1 MFPSQIPP
9 QFQLNLE
16 PLIKPDPAKEAKDK
30 ATSRVSVAC
39 ERCRK
44 RHKKCNGGSP
54 CDNCAKSR
62 AECTYIES
70 ERKIVVTLKYIQT
83 LQNENSDLKAE
94 LKSLKKT
101 ANVTKRNIKLE
112 EYEEHEDIIK
122 RPRLSKSS
130 SSHSL
135 KSNDIDTES
144 VYNSTKLDK
153 DIVRKSSLVAGSTS
167 MTEFGDEINQIFP
180 TANVSFKELDEQ
192 TENMRP
198 TLVYMLRNED
208 QFIVQS
214 RQPDQNPINVELDL
228 PPYQLALKYY
238 AAFNVFLG
246 ECFYF
251 FNDGRLKTELYNIYF
266 NYTSEYQLSRER
278 ILKVTSIL
286 MILAI
291 GKMYYVGQ
299 NTTTPSPFFP
309 GMEYFNT
316 ATFVINFAH
325 TSLQTGICSVDNVQA
340 LLLYAF
346 YHQIVDAASGHFLL
360 AGLAMRGAL
369 VIGMHNDTGKETM
382 NRYELEH
389 RRRLWWTL
397 YAIDRYCS
405 AKFGFPLSIPDEAIT
420 TELPSNIQGNI
431 LRDNNTK
438 FDVFPDPTNIIQF
451 IRISQI
457 FSSMMVRI
465 YQQKIHSDIVPII
478 LSVLSELYQWR
489 KSLPDALKV
498 DYTKETIETSRNVVN
513 IHSEYFRCINLTIR
527 PLLLYF
533 VRKRL
538 RSIRVKRAP
547 IDLTRYSTD
556 IMTLLNASLRASI
569 QTIRSHNHLLS
580 MSLLAKF
587 GYLDREY
594 IYSAISTLILFN
606 VAFGVHGSASQQINV
621 GLSLLSDMARV
632 GNKNA
637 ARRKEQTLHLIST
650 FEKNGIPSH
659 HFPPPSSNNQ
669 PTTTSSLASLNR
681 IYSAPPSK
689 KPIERLPSISQSP
702 NNNPKP
708 ELPSSSSR
716 SIHNLPPPPSV
727 RRPSESSINNFDKK
741 AEMVTKKESVGG
753 FNSKGN
759 EQPVSLPSIS
769 RLQQQTPEYIA
780 QYDNVSLPPP
790 SPQGTGVNS
799 TQSLTHSPQNDNFSN
814 YNISNAS
821 KANSSPQQSQREVS
835 PASDATSG
843 SANTPERY
851 TQNFMLLNQNGPD
864 MFDFTIRNF
873 NTFFR
878 HTSNSLGLP
887 ENFFDHNAQENLIQP
902 EILETYSLEFLDLL
916 NGTSNSVNGGP
927 FTYDRDGTGL
937 VPPSIPMP
945 AHLQQ
950 CNHQFHEQQHQLTQ
964 QQQPPPPPPPQQ
976 QQPQQQQ
983 QQQHHSLHG
992 QIDPQISPE
1001 QHFQLPPPPDPAWN
1015 TQHQPQTFWANQV
1028 VQGQVPDVISNSM
1041 PGPSPKPNH

>member
-9 QFQLNLE
+9 QPQFHIE
-16 PLIKPDPAKEAKDK
+16 PLIKPDPAKETKDK
-30 ATSRVSVAC
+30 TTSRVSVAC

-94 LKSLKKT
+94 LESLKKT
-101 ANVTKRNIKLE
+101 ADGTKRNIKLE

-135 KSNDIDTES
+135 KSNDVDTES
-144 VYNSTKLDK
+144 VYNSNKLDK
-153 DIVRKSSLVAGSTS
+153 DIVRKSSLVAGST
-167 MTEFGDEINQIFP
+167 TLTAFGNEINQILP
-180 TANVSFKELDEQ
+180 TANVSFEELDEQ
-192 TENMRP
+192 TENLRP
-198 TLVYMLRNED
+198 KRVFMVRNED
-208 QFIVQS
+208 NFVIQS
-214 RQPDQNPINVELDL
+214 RQSDQNTITVELDL

-238 AAFNVFLG
+238 AAFDAFLG

-251 FNDGRLKTELYNIYF
+251 FNAGRLKTELQNLYF
-266 NYTSEYQLSRER
+266 SSSSEYQLSREQV
-278 ILKVTSIL
+278 LKITSIL
-286 MILAI
+286 MIMAI
-291 GKMYYVGQ
+291 GKMYYTGQ
-299 NTTTPSPFFP
+299 NATTPAPLFP
-309 GMEYFNT
+309 GLEYFNK
-316 ATFVINFAH
+316 ATFVFSFAH
-325 TSLQTGICSVDNVQA
+325 TSLQGGTCSVDNIQA

-346 YHQIVDAASGHFLL
+346 YHQVVDAASGHFLL
-360 AGLAMRGAL
+360 GGIAMRGAL
-369 VIGMHNDTGKETM
+369 FIGMHNDTGKETL

-420 TELPSNIQGNI
+420 TELPSNIQANT
-431 LRDNNTK
+431 LRDNKTE
-438 FDVFPDPTNIIQF
+438 FDVFPDPTNIIQY

-478 LSVLSELYQWR
+478 LSILSELYQWR
-489 KSLPDALKV
+489 KNLPDSLKV
-498 DYTKETIETSRNVVN
+498 DYTKENIETSRNVVN

-556 IMTLLNASLRASI
+556 IVTLLNASLRASI
-569 QTIRSHNHLLS
+569 QTLRSHNHLLS
-580 MSLLAKF
+580 ISLLAKF

-621 GLSLLSDMARV
+621 GLSLLGEMAKV

-637 ARRKEQTLHLIST
+637 ARRREQSLHLIST

-659 HFPPPSSNNQ
+659 HFPSPSSNNQ
-669 PTTTSSLASLNR
+669 PATTSSLASLNR
-681 IYSAPPSK
+681 VYSAPTSK
-689 KPIERLPSISQSP
+689 KPTERLPSISHSP

-727 RRPSESSINNFDKK
+727 RRPSESNIGFFDKK
-741 AEMVTKKESVGG
+741 AEMVTKKESVVG
-753 FNSKGN
+753 FNSTGN

-769 RLQQQTPEYIA
+769 RLQQQTPECIS

-799 TQSLTHSPQNDNFSN
+799 TQSLADSPQNDNFGH
-814 YNISNAS
+814 YNVRNAS
-821 KANSSPQQSQREVS
+821 TTNTSPQQSQKEVS
-835 PASDATSG
+835 PASDTNSG
-843 SANTPERY
+843 TASTPERY

-864 MFDFTIRNF
+864 MFDFSIRNF

-878 HTSNSLGLP
+878 NTSNSLGLP
-887 ENFFDHNAQENLIQP
+887 VNFFDHNAQENIIQP
-902 EILETYSLEFLDLL
+902 EILETYSHEFLDLL

-927 FTYDRDGTGL
+927 FTYDRDVTG
-937 VPPSIPMP
+937 VMSPPIPISTP
-945 AHLQQ
+945 LQQ
-950 CNHQFHEQQHQLTQ
+950 YNNQFQEQQHQVT
-964 QQQPPPPPPPQQ
+964 
-976 QQPQQQQ
+976 
-983 QQQHHSLHG
+983 QQQHHSLQSPLG
-992 QIDPQISPE
+992 PQISSE
-1001 QHFQLPPPPDPAWN
+1001 QHFQPPPPPDTAWN

-1028 VQGQVPDVISNSM
+1028 VQSQVQGMMTNSM
-1041 PGPSPKPNH
+1041 LGPNLKPNNH